1 MEVPYG
7 YTGKILRVNLSD
19 KTISVEEPED
29 MFYRKY
35 WGGRGLIAYY
45 LLNELPKG
53 ADPLGPENILI
64 FAAGPLTGAPVA
76 GSGRNSVGAKSPL
89 TGGYGDAEA
98 GGYFGAELKRAGFD
112 AIIIK
117 GASEKPVYLW
127 VHDGEAEIRD
137 AAHLWGKTTAEAE
150 EIIKNELG
158 DKLVRV
164 SQCGPA
170 GENLVR
176 FSCVVNDLTHFA
188 GRTGM
193 GAVMGSKKLRAV
205 AVRGKGSVALSDAGK
220 VRELARW
227 MVENV
232 PRLAF
237 GLQDTGTAGGTVNLS
252 TAGGLPT
259 RNFREGSFEGA
270 EKISGQAMKETILV
284 DRETCFACPI
294 RCKRVVKA
302 EQPFKID
309 PRYGGPEYET
319 VAALGSSLGVDSLL
333 HVAKGNEM
341 CAAFGLDTIST
352 GVTIAFA
359 VECFSEGVLGPED
372 VGGLDLRFG
381 NPDAALTLIEM
392 IAKRQGIGDLLA
404 EGTKRAAE
412 KIGGRAPEL
421 AMHVRGQE
429 IPMHEPRLKYALGIG
444 YALSPTGAD
453 HCHNIH
459 DTLYEKRENRA
470 MQELYGLGVLDPL
483 PSDDLSPEKIHMFW
497 TVTNLRTFYN
507 VAVMCQFVPWSVIQL
522 EELARAVTGWNV
534 TAAEMLLAG
543 ERANTLARIFN
554 LREGLKSEEEALPKR
569 FFQPFSSGP
578 LKGRAARPED
588 WAKAKLQA
596 YRMAGWDERGVPS
609 RECLG
614 RLGIGWAAE
623 MLPSSSK

>member
-1 MEVPYG
+1 MPYG

-19 KTISVEEPED
+19 KTISVEEPGES
-29 MFYRKY
+29 FYRKY

-137 AAHLWGKTTAEAE
+137 AAHLWGKTTAEVE

-205 AVRGKGSVALSDAGK
+205 AVRGKGAVSLSDAGK

-341 CAAFGLDTIST
+341 CAALGLDTIST

-359 VECFSEGVLGPED
+359 MECFSEGVLGRED

-404 EGTKRAAE
+404 EGAKRAAE

-534 TAAEMLLAG
+534 TATEMLLAG

-578 LKGRAARPED
+578 LKDRAARPED

-623 MLPSSSK
+623 MLPSSLK

>member
-1 MEVPYG
+1 MPYG

-19 KTISVEEPED
+19 KTISVEEPGD
-29 MFYRKY
+29 LFYRKY

-45 LLNELPKG
+45 LLNELPQA

-76 GSGRNSVGAKSPL
+76 GSGRSSVGAKSPL

-112 AIIIK
+112 AIVVK

-137 AAHLWGKTTAEAE
+137 AAHLWGKTTAEVE

-205 AVRGKGSVALSDAGK
+205 AVRGKSAVSLSDAGK
-220 VRELARW
+220 VRELSRW

-270 EKISGQAMKETILV
+270 GKISGQAMKETILV
-284 DRETCFACPI
+284 DRDTCFACPI

-302 EQPFKID
+302 EGPLKID
-309 PRYGGPEYET
+309 PAYGGPEYET

-333 HVAKGNEM
+333 HVAKGNER
-341 CAAFGLDTIST
+341 CAALGLDTIST

-359 VECFSEGVLGPED
+359 MECFSEGVLRQED

-381 NPDAALTLIEM
+381 NPDAALKLIEM
-392 IAKRQGIGDLLA
+392 VARRQGIGDLLA

-421 AMHVRGQE
+421 AMQVRGQE

-459 DTLYEKRENRA
+459 DTIYEKHESRA

-483 PSDDLSPEKIHMFW
+483 PFDDLSPEKIHMFW

-507 VAVMCQFVPWSVIQL
+507 LAVMCQFVPWSVIQL

-543 ERANTLARIFN
+543 ERANTLARVFN
-554 LREGLKSEEEALPKR
+554 LREGLKSEEEVLPKR

-578 LKGRAARPED
+578 LKDRAARPED
-588 WAKAKLQA
+588 WTKAKLAA
-596 YRMAGWDERGVPS
+596 YRMAGWNEQGIPS

-614 RLGIGWAAE
+614 RLGIGWAGE
-623 MLPSSSK
+623 MLPPSSK

>member
-1 MEVPYG
+1 MPYG